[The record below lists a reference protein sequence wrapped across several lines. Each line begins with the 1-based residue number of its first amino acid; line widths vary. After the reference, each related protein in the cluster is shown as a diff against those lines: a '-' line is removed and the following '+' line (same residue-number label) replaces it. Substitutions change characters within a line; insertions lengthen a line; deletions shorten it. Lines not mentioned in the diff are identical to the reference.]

1 MFDTFRYVTVKFD
14 ETTKHY
20 AYRCPFQVA
29 IGDRV
34 VVPTIH
40 GLKPATVKGHDAHDH
55 RGFPTAKLVSGF
67 ASNRKCKEPWPRNYL
82 VRRLYD
88 GCLLTHN
95 QTRTLGD
102 DVTDEIALSQDYNRG
117 AGDYDRLVP
126 VHPRCR
132 SASTA
137 TVTLTRLDALSSD
150 QFTQLSNALAEE
162 TVRRASEERRQAQ
175 AAELKA
181 LQAELDFRLKLEQMR
196 EGYRSLLESQEYDPL
211 EIRDMVDRMAELH
224 RELHGP
230 KGPVTAVA

>member
-14 ETTKHY
+14 GTTKHY

-67 ASNRKCKEPWPRNYL
+67 ASHRKRKEPWPRNYL
-82 VRRLYD
+82 VRRLDD
-88 GCLLTHN
+88 GCLLTNN
-95 QTRTLGD
+95 QTRTL
-102 DVTDEIALSQDYNRG
+102 
-117 AGDYDRLVP
+117 VP
-126 VHPRCR
+126 VHTSCR
-132 SASTA
+132 SASTT
-137 TVTLTRLDALSSD
+137 TVTFTRLDALSSD

-181 LQAELDFRLKLEQMR
+181 LQAELDFRVKLEQMR
-196 EGYRSLLESQEYDPL
+196 EGYRSLLESQEYDP
-211 EIRDMVDRMAELH
+211 EEVRQMVDRMAELH
-224 RELHGP
+224 CELHGP
-230 KGPVTAVA
+230 KGPVMVGA